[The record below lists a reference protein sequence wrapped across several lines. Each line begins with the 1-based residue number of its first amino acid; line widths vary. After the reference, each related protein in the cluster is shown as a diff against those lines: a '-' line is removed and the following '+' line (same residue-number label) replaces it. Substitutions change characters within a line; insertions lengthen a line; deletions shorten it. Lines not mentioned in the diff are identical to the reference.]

1 LWFLNTHLVIPI
13 ARISAANW
21 VYQFATFSACLGI
34 IQIPYN
40 SAIISHERMSFYA
53 SLAITEGSLDLL
65 VAFSLRWFGVD
76 KLVFY
81 AILIF
86 VVLIPIFVARKLYCN
101 KLFPALK
108 FRLVS
113 DRMLFWE
120 ILGFS
125 GWSLW
130 GSVATMSATQG
141 VNMLLNMFFGVT
153 VNAAMGIA
161 SQVAGGLNGFV
172 SNFQMAYRPQ
182 IVKSFAKCERGILL
196 DMIFTSARMSVL
208 LLFLFAA
215 PVIMNMRFVLAL
227 WLKVVIGPDVDDH
240 PGHWADQMLSAVYQR
255 SPGAEYRLVLH
266 LPAPRVPAG
275 DSAVYQ
281 AWHICTVSADPPTV
295 HEGFGRFSSLRIWDA
310 GRGQGGRGHG
320 SFDYRAH
327 AGLLSSRRVLARAER
342 G

>member
-1 LWFLNTHLVIPI
+1 
-13 ARISAANW
+13 
-21 VYQFATFSACLGI
+21 
-34 IQIPYN
+34 
-40 SAIISHERMSFYA
+40 
-53 SLAITEGSLDLL
+53 
-65 VAFSLRWFGVD
+65 
-76 KLVFY
+76 
-81 AILIF
+81 
-86 VVLIPIFVARKLYCN
+86 
-101 KLFPALK
+101 
-108 FRLVS
+108 
-113 DRMLFWE
+113 MLFWE

-227 WLKVVIGPDVDDH
+227 WLKVVPTYAPIFCQVIL
-240 PGHWADQMLSAVYQR
+240 ACALLESLSAPMWMTIQATGRIRCYQLYISAALGLNIVLSYIFLR
-255 SPGAEYRLVLH
+255 QGYPPATVLYIRLGIYAL
-266 LPAPRVPAG
+266 
-275 DSAVYQ
+275 
-281 AWHICTVSADPPTV
+281 C
-295 HEGFGRFSSLRIWDA
+295 
-310 GRGQGGRGHG
+310 
-320 SFDYRAH
+320 
-327 AGLLSSRRVLARAER
+327 LLIRLQFMRVLVDFPVFEFGTQVVARVVVVMGLSIIAPMLVCYHAAGWTRFCLSILVFGVGYAPAAFWLGLKEDER
-342 G
+342 TLAMSALRTMAGSNSPPPLCS